1 MKLNASQ
8 VTLGGSGLD
17 RGSTRH
23 PQLGAGSLL
32 GAAVTVMGA
41 VEIGDGAK
49 VGAGTVVLKSIPRG
63 CTAVGVPAKILP
75 TTVRLKAGVAAPEP
89 ALTMDQTIFLREW
102 SDYNI

>member
-32 GAAVTVMGA
+32 GAAVTVMPVMIPPATVA
-41 VEIGDGAK
+41 VAVAPDPPPPVMVTVGD
-49 VGAGTVVLKSIPRG
+49 
-63 CTAVGVPAKILP
+63 
-75 TTVRLKAGVAAPEP
+75 
-89 ALTMDQTIFLREW
+89 AL
-102 SDYNI
+102 